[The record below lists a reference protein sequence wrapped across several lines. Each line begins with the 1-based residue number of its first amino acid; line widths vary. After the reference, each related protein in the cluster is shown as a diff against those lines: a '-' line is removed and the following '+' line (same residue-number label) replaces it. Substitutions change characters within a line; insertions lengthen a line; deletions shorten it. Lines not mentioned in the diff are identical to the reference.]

1 MNPAIEIGI
10 IKTTTKIAIKYKIFI
25 FLDIVKNQKHRN
37 YQKSKFKIQNP
48 LKMVLIDQN
57 QVKL

>member
-10 IKTTTKIAIKYKIFI
+10 IKTTIKIAIKYKIFI

-37 YQKSKFKIQNP
+37 YQKSNLKFKI
-48 LKMVLIDQN
+48 L
-57 QVKL
+57 